1 MGRVESPTLD
11 FGILLMLASQ
21 EFVRD
26 LRETL
31 VKQGFDDTGR
41 SDGYVFRALGARPM
55 TTSEL
60 AERLEISKQGA
71 AQIVDDMERRGY
83 VERHP
88 DPSDGRARLLHL
100 SERGRSALAAARR
113 FHQRF
118 ERRLVAEHGA
128 EAVAT
133 LRTLLTAI
141 AGEEQAADPRF
152 RALYL

>member
-1 MGRVESPTLD
+1 MAGMESTRLD

-21 EFVRD
+21 EFVIE
-26 LRETL
+26 LREAL
-31 VKQGFDDTGR
+31 ARQGFEDQGR
-41 SDGYVFRALGARPM
+41 SDGYVFRALGAQPM

-60 AERLEISKQGA
+60 ADRLEISKQGA
-71 AQIVDDMERRGY
+71 AQIVDDMERRGL

-100 SERGRSALAAARR
+100 SDKGRAALTAARR

-118 ERRLVAEHGA
+118 ERKLVAEHGA

-141 AGEEQAADPRF
+141 AGQEQAADPRF